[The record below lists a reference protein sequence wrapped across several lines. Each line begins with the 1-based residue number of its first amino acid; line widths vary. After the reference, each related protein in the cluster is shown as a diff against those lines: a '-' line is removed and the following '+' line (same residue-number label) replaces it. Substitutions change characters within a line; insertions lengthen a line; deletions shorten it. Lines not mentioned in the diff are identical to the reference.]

1 MAGTVGIIGSG
12 DRRLEDALREAG
24 VGTLVLP
31 ADYATSAGRGAVT
44 APDAILV
51 DIRTDRSAL
60 GSVSAIKRRFPS
72 LGVAIVVAGL
82 EPEVMLEAMRAGVTE
97 VLAEPISAAQVQ
109 ASLSRIMTT
118 RTQPKDGKVYAII
131 GAKGGIGA
139 TTIAVNFADAIAK
152 ADGTSL
158 LIDLE
163 LAAGDACVLMGV
175 EPRFSV
181 ADALENTH
189 RLDESYFKGLVA
201 RTKSGVDL
209 LAASSRVASGPAD
222 PEKLR
227 ALIAFATRY
236 YPAVVLDVPRGD
248 LLLLDS
254 LDWATHIFIVVNH
267 ELPTV
272 RAAHRLAARLR
283 PRYGDRLGLLINR
296 SDKHAEISLDDIS
309 KAVNLP
315 TRFVFPS
322 DYRGAHTAVN
332 KGQPIAQVP
341 QNRLGQAFHD
351 FARKLSGGTNAD
363 SDAAPA
369 EGSSGLFGWL
379 SPRK

>member
-24 VGTLVLP
+24 VRTIVLP
-31 ADYATSAGRGAVT
+31 SDYLAPSSRSMGP
-44 APDAILV
+44 APDAVLV
-51 DIRTDRSAL
+51 DIRTDKSAL
-60 GSVSAIKRRFPS
+60 ASIGAIKRRFPA

-97 VLAEPISAAQVQ
+97 VLSEPINPGQVQ
-109 ASLSRIMTT
+109 AALGRIMAGSAQTV
-118 RTQPKDGKVYAII
+118 DGKVYAII

-139 TTIAVNFADAIAK
+139 TTIAVNVADAFAK
-152 ADGTSL
+152 RAGGSL

-163 LAAGDACVLMGV
+163 MGAGDASVLLGA
-175 EPRFSV
+175 EPRFSI

-189 RLDESYFKGLVA
+189 RLDEAYFKGLVT
-201 RTKSGVDL
+201 RSRSGLDL
-209 LAASSRVASGPAD
+209 LAASSRVAASATD
-222 PEKLR
+222 PDRLR
-227 ALIAFATRY
+227 AVITFATRY

-254 LDWATHIFIVVNH
+254 LSWATQIFIVVNH

-272 RAAHRLAARLR
+272 RSAHRLASRLK
-283 PRYGDRLGLLINR
+283 PRYGDRLGLIINR
-296 SDKHAEISLDDIS
+296 SDKHAEISLEDIG

-322 DYRGAHTAVN
+322 DYRGALAAVN

-341 QNRLGQAFHD
+341 QNKLGAAFHEFVQTLTGESRSVD
-351 FARKLSGGTNAD
+351 
-363 SDAAPA
+363 APA
-369 EGSSGLFGWL
+369 PSEGGSGLFGWL